1 MVDITKTITDCRDSK
16 DSKFLEL
23 ATSGHAQFILTNDKD
38 LLVLN
43 PYESISIVEPA
54 YFLAMRLDRIEN

>member
-16 DSKFLEL
+16 DNKFLEL

-43 PYESISIVEPA
+43 PYENISIV
-54 YFLAMRLDRIEN
+54 